1 MKRRTFLTA
10 SAVIGGMMSA
20 TVQQALIAV
29 ANAGEPNGVL
39 NSQRR
44 RCLEALV
51 ERIIPATDTPGAME
65 AGVPD
70 FIELILEKG
79 LMAEDAKRFMAGI
92 DEVGDLSRSN
102 YGSDYIELNAAQQD
116 AILTGLEQKAA
127 NSQRGDATPFFQVLK
142 ELTLVGYYTS
152 EVGATREIRYLP
164 VPGSYDGCV
173 EWKEGDRVFFFGS
186 PLDKFI

>member
-1 MKRRTFLTA
+1 MKRRTFLA
-10 SAVIGGMMSA
+10 VSAVVGGMMSA

-29 ANAGEPNGVL
+29 VNADEPNGVL
-39 NSQRR
+39 NPQRR

-79 LMAEDAKRFMAGI
+79 LMAEDAERFIAGI
-92 DEVGDLSRSN
+92 DEVEDLSRGN
-102 YGSDYIELNAAQQD
+102 YGNDYIKLNAAQQD
-116 AILTGLEQKAA
+116 GILTNLEQQAQTLK
-127 NSQRGDATPFFQVLK
+127 QDGVTPFFQLLK

-152 EVGATREIRYLP
+152 ETGATQEIRYLP
-164 VPGSYDGCV
+164 IPGSYDGCV